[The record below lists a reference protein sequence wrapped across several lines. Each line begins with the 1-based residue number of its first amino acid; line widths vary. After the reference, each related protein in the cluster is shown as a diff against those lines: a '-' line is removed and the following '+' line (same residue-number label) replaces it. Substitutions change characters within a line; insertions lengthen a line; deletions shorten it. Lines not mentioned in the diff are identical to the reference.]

1 MQVFGLIIKR
11 RIVCLCL
18 LLPLPLCAHSTNGHF
33 CTEITEPIRC
43 FNSEGFCEWAF
54 AQCLYRC
61 DIHDDREDCEQIKD
75 GCSWQGEACVPD
87 PVEMEMGTDMEMAS
101 PDATTD
107 ISADGAVPTH
117 DGDLDS
123 TVDDTSILDIS
134 PDRAPDDS
142 APVPEAS
149 GQCMHL
155 EPHPLSI
162 LASLLFFSLW
172 RVCLCS

>member
-18 LLPLPLCAHSTNGHF
+18 LLPLSLCAHSTNGHF

-75 GCSWQGEACVPD
+75 GCSWQGGACIPD
-87 PVEMEMGTDMEMAS
+87 PIEMEMDMEIAS
-101 PDATTD
+101 PDATMD
-107 ISADGAVPTH
+107 ASADAAVPIH
-117 DGDLDS
+117 DGELDS
-123 TVDDTSILDIS
+123 AEDDTVLPDMS
-134 PDRAPDDS
+134 PDRAPD
-142 APVPEAS
+142 APTTVSRES
-149 GQCMHL
+149 HHCMQT
-155 EPHPLSI
+155 EPRPLSV
-162 LASLLFFSLW
+162 LMSVLLLSLW
-172 RVCLCS
+172 RVRPCS